1 MTARELDHSGAVPL
15 WQQLQRD
22 LAARVAAREFS
33 EEFPSELALASEY
46 RVSRQ
51 TVRQALRPLR
61 AAGVVT
67 GSRGRPSRVAAP
79 DGIDQPL
86 GALYSLFARVEAAG
100 LPIRSKVRTF
110 GIRADG
116 VIAPRLGLEESVPL
130 VYLNRLR
137 LAGDQPLAID
147 QVWMPAVLA
156 EPLLEADFSKA
167 DFYAE
172 LARRAG
178 IRLDSGE
185 ERINAVPLTDIQR
198 RLLDAPPGTAAFS
211 IRRVGR
217 ARGRP
222 VEWRHVLVRGDRFP
236 LTATFA
242 ARSGYCLAGTPGRR

>member
-1 MTARELDHSGAVPL
+1 MTARQLDRGAAVPL

-22 LAARVAAREFS
+22 LAARVTAREFTA
-33 EEFPSELALASEY
+33 EFPSELALASEY

-67 GSRGRPSRVAAP
+67 GSRGRPSQVAAP
-79 DGIDQPL
+79 AGIDQPL

-100 LPIRSKVRTF
+100 LPIRSRVRTF

-130 VYLNRLR
+130 VYLDRLR

-147 QVWMPAVLA
+147 QVWLPAALA
-156 EPLLEADFSKA
+156 EPLLDADFTRA
-167 DFYAE
+167 ALYTE

-185 ERINAVPLTDIQR
+185 ERINAVPLTGIQR
-198 RLLDAPPGTAAFS
+198 RLLDAPPDAAAFS
-211 IRRVGR
+211 IRRLGR

-236 LTATFA
+236 LAATFA
-242 ARSGYCLAGTPGRR
+242 ARTGYSLAGTPGRR